1 MSRMSDLDIEMQE
14 MLERGSSVEDV
25 ASYFEVPIQWA
36 EQAFANLLQAHDEL
50 ERDWDE
56 PYECEINDN
65 WYDEQYELD
74 ME

>member
-14 MLERGSSVEDV
+14 MLERGASVEDV
-25 ASYFEVPIQWA
+25 ASFFEVPIQWA

-56 PYECEINDN
+56 PYESEINDN

>member
-1 MSRMSDLDIEMQE
+1 MSRMSDLDLAMQE

-25 ASYFEVPIQWA
+25 AQFFEVPIQWA
-36 EQAFANLLQAHDEL
+36 EQAFANLMQSHQEQF
-50 ERDWDE
+50 
-56 PYECEINDN
+56 NDN